1 MPNGFYPQDV
11 LPQIFKRNCYQI
23 WSIVSGGAYYDVR
36 KVTPEWNARPNIG
49 TRLNSEAESA
59 KP

>member
-1 MPNGFYPQDV
+1 MAIV
-11 LPQIFKRNCYQI
+11 LRQLAANLISP
-23 WSIVSGGAYYDVR
+23 VSGGAYYDVR

-49 TRLNSEAESA
+49 TRLNSEAGRT

>member
-1 MPNGFYPQDV
+1 MVFPQAV
-11 LPQIFKRNCYQI
+11 SPQLFNRNYSQI
-23 WSIVSGGAYYDVR
+23 RCTVSGGAYYDVR